1 MSPSVEDG
9 LWQSAGVRSVSELGD
24 FPFPSHKDFVAAVRN
39 GDACVGIEYRAARDL
54 AYVTKSPTASY
65 ALLALSWI
73 PFLFIPASIIVAVV
87 TGRWATLVGV
97 PTALIGMALASPHN
111 PLRHVALLGSLASLA
126 YCLIAATVLTPG
138 TWLAF
143 AFGLSL
149 LAVRFLNRTAWNWA
163 HKAVLVSEAL
173 TAYLWKTA
181 NLHLTGKEFGIK
193 SPALRHHEEGRRSTG
208 RITK

>member
-9 LWQSAGVRSVSELGD
+9 LWQSAGVRSISELGD
-24 FPFPSHKDFVAAVRN
+24 FPFPSHREFVAAIRN
-39 GDACVGIEYRAARDL
+39 GDASIGIEYGAAREL
-54 AYVTKSPTASY
+54 AHVTKSRTSSY

-73 PFLFIPASIIVAVV
+73 PFLFIPASIIVAVI
-87 TGRWATLVGV
+87 TGRWATLVGI
-97 PTALIGMALASPHN
+97 PIALIGMTLASPYN
-111 PLRHVALLGSLASLA
+111 PLRHVALLCSLASLA

-143 AFGLSL
+143 AFGLSFM
-149 LAVRFLNRTAWNWA
+149 AVRLLNQTAWNWA

-181 NLHLTGKEFGIK
+181 NLHIKGKEFGMK
-193 SPALRHHEEGRRSTG
+193 SAALRQHEQGRGSG
-208 RITK
+208 GA